1 MSLDR
6 RHPAS
11 LLPRSLHNPYLV
23 ELMRRPVSMEMIS
36 YIAHQASRAIMI
48 NEQLPAPSAL
58 PTPPTTPIKAPFS
71 ETQDVAPPAQVVP
84 KLPSLVSFII
94 RLVNKSNVQVP
105 TLLTTLIYLHRVR
118 VKVPAMTKGRP
129 CTRHRV
135 FLATLIVAAKYLND
149 SSPKNT
155 HWAAYAEHFDL
166 PEVNLMEEQ
175 LLYILGYDLRFDEHE
190 ACIHFA
196 PFMPTRIVCPLT
208 PQQQETR
215 AAAVERVSKAGKAR
229 AQAQLPT
236 PPSEVPPPPPIG
248 SSIVSTVRGI
258 ARRLSSS
265 RLGVAQGRSSCIASP
280 ISSVHSCDSSSAT
293 DSEMES
299 LMEDSGSSSDST
311 SSVSDDEQE
320 ADEEPSIIRKPFVL
334 GSIPPQAHR
343 EGRKVSE
350 AGSVRSIATVR
361 AGDSPSP
368 QNPPAPLEA
377 CTIRVINRAAV
388 PGKRASSYVYGMS
401 NDNQNQADSAGG
413 SGVPASRIKASVSMS
428 SNGFLSRMWSA
439 AIKGQEK
446 EKPTCD
452 LSGKGSVGL
461 PIVSIVEPAER
472 HPPGHGASAFHRL
485 VHSRSAIFR
494 ATANQNLLDV

>member
-23 ELMRRPVSMEMIS
+23 DLMRRPVCMEMIS

-71 ETQDVAPPAQVVP
+71 ETQDVASPTPAVP
-84 KLPSLVSFII
+84 KLPSLVNFII
-94 RLVNKSNVQVP
+94 HLVNRSNVQVP

-149 SSPKNT
+149 SSPKNV

-175 LLYILGYDLRFDEHE
+175 LLYILGYDLRFDERE
-190 ACIHFA
+190 ACTHFA
-196 PFMPTRIVCPLT
+196 V
-208 PQQQETR
+208 TR

-236 PPSEVPPPPPIG
+236 PPSEVPPPPPMG

-265 RLGVAQGRSSCIASP
+265 RLGGSQSRSSCIASP
-280 ISSVHSCDSSSAT
+280 ISSVYSCDSSSAT

-299 LMEDSGSSSDST
+299 LIEDTGSSSDSA
-311 SSVSDDEQE
+311 SSISDDEQE
-320 ADEEPSIIRKPFVL
+320 ANEKPSIVRKQFVL
-334 GSIPPQAHR
+334 GGIPPQAHR

-361 AGDSPSP
+361 AGESPSP
-368 QNPPAPLEA
+368 QNLPAPLET
-377 CTIRVINRAAV
+377 CTTRVVNSTAV
-388 PGKRASSYVYGMS
+388 PGKRASSYVYSATNGI
-401 NDNQNQADSAGG
+401 QNQSDADSAGG
-413 SGVPASRIKASVSMS
+413 SGVPASRMKASVSMS

-452 LSGKGSVGL
+452 LSGKGSLGHPV
-461 PIVSIVEPAER
+461 VSIVEPAER
-472 HPPGHGASAFHRL
+472 HPPGHGASAFHKL